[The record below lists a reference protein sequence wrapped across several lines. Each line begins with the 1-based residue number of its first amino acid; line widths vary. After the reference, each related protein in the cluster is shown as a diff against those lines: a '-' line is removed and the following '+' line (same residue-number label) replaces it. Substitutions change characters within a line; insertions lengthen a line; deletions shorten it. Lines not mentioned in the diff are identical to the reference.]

1 MSTDG
6 TGSYYNYE
14 TFKVG
19 ETAYIANLQTQ
30 TTIKCVIT
38 EINENY
44 ITYLRENETQK
55 RCDLSYFIFK
65 TRLKALKFIHFSL
78 VHRIQTCKSEIKDL
92 SEINQRIIEE
102 IENYEEQK
110 RG

>member
-1 MSTDG
+1 MSTNG
-6 TGSYYNYE
+6 NYNYE
-14 TFKVG
+14 PFKVG

-65 TRLKALKFIHFSL
+65 TRLKALQFIHSSL
-78 VHRIQTCKSEIKDL
+78 LHRIQSCQSEIKEL
-92 SEINQRIIEE
+92 SEINQRILKE
-102 IENYEEQK
+102 IEDYEEPK
-110 RG
+110 HN

>member
-1 MSTDG
+1 MD
-6 TGSYYNYE
+6 SYYNYE

-38 EINENY
+38 EINENH

-65 TRLKALKFIHFSL
+65 TRLKALKFIHFTL
-78 VHRIQTCKSEIKDL
+78 LHRIQTCKAEIKEL
-92 SEINQRIIEE
+92 SEKNQQILKE
-102 IENYEEQK
+102 IEDYEEQK
-110 RG
+110 HA

>member
-6 TGSYYNYE
+6 NYNYE

-65 TRLKALKFIHFSL
+65 TRVKALKFIHFTL
-78 VHRIQTCKSEIKDL
+78 LHRIQSCQSEIKEL
-92 SEINQRIIEE
+92 SEINQRILKE
-102 IENYEEQK
+102 IEDYEEPK
-110 RG
+110 HN

>member
-6 TGSYYNYE
+6 NYNYE

-65 TRLKALKFIHFSL
+65 TRVKALKFIHSSL
-78 VHRIQTCKSEIKDL
+78 LHRIQTCQSEIKEL
-92 SEINQRIIEE
+92 SEINQRILKE
-102 IENYEEQK
+102 IEDYEEPK

>member
-1 MSTDG
+1 MD
-6 TGSYYNYE
+6 SYYNYE

-65 TRLKALKFIHFSL
+65 TRIKALKFIHFTL
-78 VHRIQTCKSEIKDL
+78 LHRIQSCKSEIKEL
-92 SEINQRIIEE
+92 SEINQRILKE
-102 IENYEEQK
+102 IEDYEEQEHA
-110 RG
+110 

>member
-1 MSTDG
+1 MD
-6 TGSYYNYE
+6 SYYNDE

-65 TRLKALKFIHFSL
+65 TRIKALKFIHFTL
-78 VHRIQTCKSEIKDL
+78 LNRIQSCKSEIKEL
-92 SEINQRIIEE
+92 SEMNQRILKE
-102 IENYEEQK
+102 IEDCEEPK
-110 RG
+110 HA

>member
-6 TGSYYNYE
+6 NYNYE

-65 TRLKALKFIHFSL
+65 TRVKALKFIHSSL
-78 VHRIQTCKSEIKDL
+78 LHRIQTCQSEIKEL
-92 SEINQRIIEE
+92 SEQNQRILKE
-102 IENYEEQK
+102 IEDYEEPK

>member
-6 TGSYYNYE
+6 NYNYE
-14 TFKVG
+14 PFKVG

-65 TRLKALKFIHFSL
+65 TRLKALKFIHSSL
-78 VHRIQTCKSEIKDL
+78 VYRIQTCQSEIKEM
-92 SEINQRIIEE
+92 SEQNQRILKE
-102 IENYEEQK
+102 IEGYEEPK
-110 RG
+110 HN